1 MKKSFL
7 SIAAIGAL
15 AATALAPMSANA
27 YDGTITFNGSLSAQ
41 TCTINGNGTSAK
53 NFTVSLPTVS
63 TSSLGSASSTAGRTP
78 FNISLSS
85 CTPGTGNVATYF
97 EPGNTDT
104 SNGNLL
110 VNSGGAGNV
119 EIQLLNNDGSAIKA
133 GFAKDSQNSKA
144 VALDSGAAT
153 LSYFAQYF
161 ATGATTPGAAVS
173 QVNYTITY
181 P

>member
-1 MKKSFL
+1 MGSL
-7 SIAAIGAL
+7 AAAAI
-15 AATALAPMSANA
+15 APMSAFA

-53 NFTVSLPTVS
+53 NFTVGLPTIS
-63 TSSLGSASSTAGRTP
+63 TGALKAANDTAGRTP
-78 FNISLSS
+78 FSVALTG
-85 CTPGTGNVATYF
+85 CTPTTGNVAVYF

-110 VNSGGAGNV
+110 VNAGGANNV
-119 EIQLLNNDGSAIKA
+119 EIQLLNNDATPIKA
-133 GFAKDSQNSKA
+133 GFAKDSQNSQA
-144 VALDSGAAT
+144 VALNNGAAT

-161 ATGATTPGAAVS
+161 ATGATTPGAANS
-173 QVNYTITY
+173 QVNYTISY